1 MTEYE
6 GRLAVGQFSSD
17 TDSSSFNVQTSDFW
31 HQLLGKVGISQMAGD
46 GASITEC

>member
-1 MTEYE
+1 MKDIWQLDSFPLIQT
-6 GRLAVGQFSSD
+6 L
-17 TDSSSFNVQTSDFW
+17 SSSFNIQTSDFW